1 MQTTKQLKMIRFK
14 VAASILL
21 LAPMMIAQEIEEV
34 VVSGSFIPDEKRD
47 TSEIS
52 AILDSSE
59 IERTGDDNIA
69 IALTRLTGLSLVRGK
84 YVYVRGLGER
94 YSAATLNGSNL
105 PSPEPLKRV
114 VPLDLFPTQIID
126 SSVIQKTYSADMPA
140 EFGGGIIEI
149 ETKPIPTERILDFS
163 FSSGFNDA
171 TSLSDGLLYDGGNDD
186 DFGYD
191 DGIRNFPDSVQQAIN
206 KNLKLDRSNFD
217 VVQLANIGREF
228 ENSKLWVIQE
238 GEIPLDSSF
247 NFTYGDELDISLDDI
262 LGDSSATFGIMLT
275 AGIRSS
281 WDTQDGIRQ
290 TGTLQAQGDGTSD
303 VIISNDKTFMS
314 TSNDV
319 TSYAMSVVG
328 IDTDSYELKYTGMYI
343 HKGTKRARILEGYD
357 SSDSGDVRED
367 FIEFFERE
375 LTNNQ
380 INYSY
385 SYDNGAELDL
395 RLTSGEASRNS
406 PYERVVFYEDTDA
419 RGYWRY
425 DVNTGRNQ
433 TQFSYVQDQNENF
446 GLDLT
451 YPIQLFER
459 DTVLKIGYDLTEN
472 NRDAQVRSYRFLAE
486 GGPIPQDGLDNRIDY
501 IFEDKNF
508 DPSRLI
514 LIENTAASSPAG
526 YQGEIN
532 TDSMYLTLDTYI
544 NENYRLALGVRS
556 ENGEQMVNTYDVFQP
571 VDSNIEKILDEEYT
585 LPSFTLTYLPEFD
598 ENLQFR
604 LGLSQTIARPTF
616 RELSPTLFID
626 VDTDRVIAGS
636 LYLEN
641 SEIDNIDLRAEYYW
655 GVNQFMTAGIFYKD
669 ISKPIEEVVNESGD
683 LIVTSYQNVP
693 GAELTGFEIEY
704 ERIYEDLLPN
714 LEWTQSKEF
723 LLKMNLTVTESEVV
737 YGLNDTY
744 VNSQGSL
751 INAGTLFLNGR
762 DTRLQGQSDLI
773 ANFQFGWDDLQS
785 GSQATL
791 IVNYVSDRVRARGI
805 DVLPDVI
812 EEPPLLVDFV
822 YSKEIYYD
830 TSLLK
835 ISLELRN
842 LLDEDY
848 YAAMASSVI
857 YDKYK
862 LGSSVS
868 LGFKFSF

>member
-21 LAPMMIAQEIEEV
+21 IAPMMIAQEIEEV

-149 ETKPIPTERILDFS
+149 ETKPVPTERILDFS

-171 TSLSDGLLYDGGNDD
+171 TSLSDGLLYDGGDDD

-191 DGIRNFPDSVQQAIN
+191 DGIRDFPDSVQQAIN
-206 KNLKLDRSNFD
+206 RNLKLDRSNFD

-262 LGDSSATFGIMLT
+262 LGDPSATFGVMFT

-290 TGTLQAQGDGTSD
+290 TGTLQAQGDGTAD

-343 HKGTKRARILEGYD
+343 HKGTKRARILQGYD

-433 TQFSYVQDQNENF
+433 TQFSYVKDQNENF

-451 YPIQLFER
+451 YPIQL
-459 DTVLKIGYDLTEN
+459 LKG
-472 NRDAQVRSYRFLAE
+472 
-486 GGPIPQDGLDNRIDY
+486 
-501 IFEDKNF
+501 
-508 DPSRLI
+508 I
-514 LIENTAASSPAG
+514 LC
-526 YQGEIN
+526 
-532 TDSMYLTLDTYI
+532 
-544 NENYRLALGVRS
+544 
-556 ENGEQMVNTYDVFQP
+556 
-571 VDSNIEKILDEEYT
+571 
-585 LPSFTLTYLPEFD
+585 
-598 ENLQFR
+598 
-604 LGLSQTIARPTF
+604 
-616 RELSPTLFID
+616 
-626 VDTDRVIAGS
+626 
-636 LYLEN
+636 
-641 SEIDNIDLRAEYYW
+641 
-655 GVNQFMTAGIFYKD
+655 
-669 ISKPIEEVVNESGD
+669 
-683 LIVTSYQNVP
+683 
-693 GAELTGFEIEY
+693 
-704 ERIYEDLLPN
+704 
-714 LEWTQSKEF
+714 
-723 LLKMNLTVTESEVV
+723 
-737 YGLNDTY
+737 
-744 VNSQGSL
+744 
-751 INAGTLFLNGR
+751 
-762 DTRLQGQSDLI
+762 
-773 ANFQFGWDDLQS
+773 
-785 GSQATL
+785 
-791 IVNYVSDRVRARGI
+791 
-805 DVLPDVI
+805 
-812 EEPPLLVDFV
+812 
-822 YSKEIYYD
+822 
-830 TSLLK
+830 
-835 ISLELRN
+835 
-842 LLDEDY
+842 
-848 YAAMASSVI
+848 
-857 YDKYK
+857 
-862 LGSSVS
+862 
-868 LGFKFSF
+868 